1 MTSVEELKKVFERL
15 EIEVCVS
22 EDRSQKVSTMMF
34 QPELIEKIRR
44 CQEYMLMNERES
56 LSGEELQ
63 TRKDDKGILR
73 FASRIWIP
81 V

>member
-56 LSGEELQ
+56 LSGEECHARGR
-63 TRKDDKGILR
+63 TVKGGKGLCEKEI
-73 FASRIWIP
+73 
-81 V
+81 